1 MNVVSNIKG
10 RTKQSLRKIIN
21 FFKYEKVV
29 DLNQSQWWSYDKLR
43 EFQNKRLKRILA
55 YAYENI
61 PAYRKKFE
69 RARVT
74 PEDIR
79 GIEDLPKLPIT
90 TREEM
95 QDNQDFVNKDL
106 VTGKLYTGGSTG
118 TTLRYFESFE
128 SRKIRGGVHIRGW
141 RWNGYEHGK
150 KKLAIIS
157 SAQGIVQGENTLN
170 LLGDLSESNIKEN
183 LRQILEF
190 RPQYIRG
197 YVSSLY
203 ILAKYCIDH
212 NIKIDFVE
220 SINTISENLYDFQRE
235 SIEQAFMGKVFEE
248 YCCND
253 GGACAWEC
261 EAHEGLHY
269 AMERAIIEEV
279 NGEVIVTD
287 LWNRAMPFI
296 RYRNGDSVTFLK
308 KECSCCRKLP
318 LIKVKGRTN
327 DILISPK
334 GPISPT
340 ALMGHGVST
349 YSSQIGALKKI
360 KPFRSGIRSVQY
372 VQKPGY
378 KLQIN
383 LVKNDWC
390 TEQEMQDFTESISE
404 FVGDMDL
411 DIRIVDTIPATSK
424 GKRKF
429 IINED
434 RELLEQWGYLR

>member
-1 MNVVSNIKG
+1 MNIVSKAKD
-10 RTKQSLRKIIN
+10 RTTQSLREIIN
-21 FFKYEKVV
+21 FFKYEKVI
-29 DLNQSQWWSYDKLR
+29 DLNQSQWWRYDKLS
-43 EFQNKRLKRILA
+43 EFQNKRLRKIVR

-61 PAYRKKFE
+61 PAYRRKFE
-69 RARVT
+69 QCGVI
-74 PEDIR
+74 PGDIR
-79 GIEDLPKLPIT
+79 SIEDLSKLPIT

-106 VTGKLYTGGSTG
+106 VTRTLYTGGSTG
-118 TTLRYFESFE
+118 APLRYFESFE
-128 SRKIRGGVHIRGW
+128 SGRIRWEVHFRGW
-141 RWNGYEHGK
+141 RWNGYEYDKH
-150 KKLAIIS
+150 KLAVVS
-157 SAQGIVQGENTLN
+157 STQEVIEGENTLN
-170 LLGDLSESNIKEN
+170 LLGNLSESNIKEN

-190 RPQYIRG
+190 RPKYLRG
-197 YVSSLY
+197 YVGSLY

-212 NIKIDFVE
+212 DIKIDFVE
-220 SINTISENLYDFQRE
+220 SINPISENLYDFQRV
-235 SIEQAFMGKVFEE
+235 SIEQAFTGKVFEE

-308 KECSCCRKLP
+308 KECSCGRKLP

-327 DILISPK
+327 DILIGPK

-340 ALMGHGVST
+340 YVMHNWYDGSKYEENREFRTGISLM
-349 YSSQIGALKKI
+349 QFI
-360 KPFRSGIRSVQY
+360 
-372 VQKPGY
+372 QKPNY
-378 KLQIN
+378 ELIIN
-383 LVKNDWC
+383 IVTNHNWTQNMYREFEAAMRK
-390 TEQEMQDFTESISE
+390 T
-404 FVGDMDL
+404 FVGMKISINIIDFL
-411 DIRIVDTIPATSK
+411 ASTAK
-424 GKRKF
+424 GKRQF

-434 RELLEQWGYLR
+434 RELLNQWEYQY

>member
-1 MNVVSNIKG
+1 LVKEMNVVGKVKS
-10 RTKQSLRKIIN
+10 RTKKTIRKIIN
-21 FFKYEKVV
+21 FFKYEKIV
-29 DLNQSQWWSYDKLR
+29 DLNQSQWWSYDKLID
-43 EFQNKRLKRILA
+43 FQNRRLENIVA

-79 GIEDLPKLPIT
+79 SIEDLSKLPIT

-106 VTGKLYTGGSTG
+106 VARKLYTGGSTG
-118 TTLRYFESFE
+118 ATLRYFESFE
-128 SRKIRGGVHIRGW
+128 SGEIRWGVHLRGW

-150 KKLAIIS
+150 QKLAVVS
-157 SAQGIVQGENTLN
+157 SAQGVIEGENTLN
-170 LLGDLSESNIKEN
+170 LLGDLSELNIKKN
-183 LRQILEF
+183 LRKILEF
-190 RPQYIRG
+190 RPQYLRG

-203 ILAKYCIDH
+203 ILANYCIDH

-220 SINTISENLYDFQRE
+220 SINPISENLYDFQRE
-235 SIEQAFMGKVFEE
+235 SIEQAFGGKVFEE

-269 AMERAIIEEV
+269 AMERAVIEEV

-308 KECSCCRKLP
+308 KECSCGRKLP

-327 DILISPK
+327 DILIGPK

-340 ALMGHGVST
+340 YVMHNWYDGSKYEENREFRTGISLM
-349 YSSQIGALKKI
+349 QFI
-360 KPFRSGIRSVQY
+360 
-372 VQKPGY
+372 QKPNY
-378 KLQIN
+378 ELIIN
-383 LVKNDWC
+383 IVKNPNW
-390 TEQEMQDFTESISE
+390 TQNMYREFEAAMRKT
-404 FVGDMDL
+404 FVGMQMS
-411 DIRIVDTIPATSK
+411 INIVDFLEATAK
-424 GKRKF
+424 GKRHF

-434 RELLEQWGYLR
+434 RELLKQWGYLR

>member
-1 MNVVSNIKG
+1 MKTMYVVGKVKS
-10 RTKQSLRKIIN
+10 RTKRTIRKIIN
-21 FFKYEKVV
+21 FFKYEKIV
-29 DLNQSQWWSYDKLR
+29 DLKHSQWWSYDKLR
-43 EFQNKRLKRILA
+43 EFQNRRLEKIVA

-79 GIEDLPKLPIT
+79 SIEDLSKLPIT

-106 VTGKLYTGGSTG
+106 VTGELYTGGSTG
-118 TTLRYFESFE
+118 ATLRYFESFE
-128 SRKIRGGVHIRGW
+128 SGKIRSGVHLRGW

-150 KKLAIIS
+150 QKLAVVS
-157 SAQGIVQGENTLN
+157 SAQGVVEGENTLN
-170 LLGDLSESNIKEN
+170 LLGDLSELNIKKN
-183 LRQILEF
+183 LGKILEF
-190 RPQYIRG
+190 RPQYLRG

-203 ILAKYCIDH
+203 ILANYCIDH

-235 SIEQAFMGKVFEE
+235 SIEQAFGGKVFEE

-269 AMERAIIEEV
+269 AMERAVIEEV

-308 KECSCCRKLP
+308 KECSCGRKLP

-327 DILISPK
+327 DILIGPK

-340 ALMGHGVST
+340 YVMHNWYDGSKYEENREFRTGISLM
-349 YSSQIGALKKI
+349 QFI
-360 KPFRSGIRSVQY
+360 
-372 VQKPGY
+372 QKPNY
-378 KLQIN
+378 MLIIN
-383 LVKNDWC
+383 IVKNPNW
-390 TEQEMQDFTESISE
+390 TQNMFREFEAAMRKT
-404 FVGDMDL
+404 FVGMQMS
-411 DIRIVDTIPATSK
+411 INIVDFLEATAK
-424 GKRKF
+424 GKRYF

-434 RELLEQWGYLR
+434 RELLKQWGYLSQ